1 MGLKEEL
8 ESDLKQA
15 LRNKDEP
22 RKTTLRL
29 ALAAIKNAEIA
40 KRGQLDENELTAV
53 VSQQAKQRRE
63 SVAQF
68 AAGGRQDLVAQEEEE
83 LKILM
88 DYLPPQ
94 LSEEKIRSQALEV
107 IEQVEATSL
116 AQMGDVMR
124 VLMPQL
130 KGKADGQVVSAI
142 VKGLLSQM
150 GCHS

>member
-15 LRNKDEP
+15 LRTKDEP

-40 KRGQLDENELTAV
+40 KGRQLDENELIAV
-53 VSQQAKQRRE
+53 MSQQAKQRRE
-63 SVAQF
+63 SIVQF
-68 AAGGRQDLVAQEEEE
+68 AEGGRQDLVAQEEEE
-83 LKILM
+83 LRILM

-94 LSEEKIRSQALEV
+94 LSEKEITSLALEA
-107 IEQVEATSL
+107 IDQVEATSL
-116 AQMGDVMR
+116 AQMGEVMR

-142 VKGLLSQM
+142 VKGLLSQL
-150 GCHS
+150 G

>member
-15 LRNKDEP
+15 LRSKDEP